1 MHVQREII
9 SENKGQS
16 SEKIKSYLYRACQSK
31 GVSCYHLHFSR
42 DSKAGRRV
50 GNAILENQE
59 TVFDVFWLEVIGV
72 GRLEVS

>member
-1 MHVQREII
+1 MHMQREII

-31 GVSCYHLHFSR
+31 GVSYHHLHFSR
-42 DSKAGRRV
+42 ESKAGRGV

-59 TVFDVFWLEVIGV
+59 TVFGVFWL
-72 GRLEVS
+72 